1 MSISVSKISV
11 SIKGIQSEGHY
22 IELQESR
29 FVLDEFELTQQL
41 LQPCHLSFTMG
52 KDTQED
58 INDVQFNVCSYIIGA
73 EVTLVME
80 TSSMEEAIESF
91 EENGQN
97 DILEF
102 EGFITGAFAFRN
114 NENEYRIAVECV
126 SKDGHMMSAP
136 QCYMFNDYK
145 LDDIVKEVASEYAN
159 YSEREGKAAW
169 QEEIHYTVQYN
180 ESDYRFLARL
190 ATRYGEWMFS
200 TGKKLHFGA
209 LENQESIEFTYPS
222 QDITDYSVS
231 LVTHPM
237 RYAQYG
243 LAYNHRANMVGVQ
256 GDRMGK
262 NGNML
267 NDTTYE
273 MSLEAYPRR
282 TRFGNPAPGLESDK
296 ETDGYKKQNTSDDPP
311 SFFSEIRFLN
321 EDFRSN
327 MVVYRGTSLCS
338 RLKIGSLLTIKDN
351 YISPESG
358 EKSEVKQDE
367 IIITGVTH
375 SFGVNADYQNHFEG
389 IPSAIKH
396 PPYLNT
402 LTYPRCDH
410 PVRAVV
416 IDNDD
421 PRHEG
426 RVRVRFNWQLPEY
439 NNKHGNREKNGMTPW
454 IHVAQ
459 PYNGGKEDQGGYY
472 GMHLIPELYT
482 TVMVD
487 FEEGNYERPYVLHT
501 FFENEYHVDDAW
513 CPGKNNVKA
522 FRTAS
527 GHTIEIHDTQ
537 DEKDAGDGGFIHIY
551 DDKQNFYEVLLS
563 TDEKLIKLR
572 SSGNIE
578 LYADHDIIM
587 KAGNDIKV
595 TAGHDKNL
603 KVGHDYSIS
612 VKNDETEKVDHDHTE
627 MVSNNYTLAV
637 TNNISETAN
646 NEFTAHSD
654 KDMTLTTSANYTLQS
669 EGEMYVEAEK
679 DYMLN
684 LGGNSE
690 TVVKKDQ
697 SNKVQGNADFS
708 ITQALQLS
716 GKDITIQAQNELNE
730 YSVSQNLKASNAIG
744 INATATIDI
753 KAMMIKEN

>member
-73 EVTLVME
+73 DVTLVME
-80 TSSMEEAIESF
+80 TSSMEEAMESF

-282 TRFGNPAPGLESDK
+282 TRFGNPATGLESDK

-327 MVVYRGTSLCS
+327 MVIYRGTSLCS

-375 SFGVNADYQNHFEG
+375 SFGVNANYKNHFEG

-459 PYNGGKEDQGGYY
+459 PYNGGKENEGGYY

-501 FFENEYHVDDAW
+501 FFEHEYHVDDAW
-513 CPGKNNVKA
+513 CPGMNNVKA
-522 FRTAS
+522 FRTTS

-537 DEKDAGDGGFIHIY
+537 DEKDSGDGGYIRIY
-551 DDKQNFYEVLLS
+551 DNKKQHYEVLLS
-563 TDEKLIKLR
+563 TDRSLIKLR
-572 SSGNIE
+572 SVGNIE
-578 LYADHDIIM
+578 LNAGKDIIM
-587 KAGNDIKV
+587 KAKKNIKMTASEENIELSADKQDVNIYAGRDYILNAEQDISTWAGNSSDNRAEKLFYISSEQENVVISAEKEAQMNSQKDQVFLSGETRILLHTKQQGANIDI
-595 TAGHDKNL
+595 
-603 KVGHDYSIS
+603 
-612 VKNDETEKVDHDHTE
+612 
-627 MVSNNYTLAV
+627 M
-637 TNNISETAN
+637 
-646 NEFTAHSD
+646 
-654 KDMTLTTSANYTLQS
+654 S
-669 EGEMYVEAEK
+669 EGKIEMSAK
-679 DYMLN
+679 DKIY
-684 LGGNSE
+684 SQ
-690 TVVKKDQ
+690 TK
-697 SNKVQGNADFS
+697 ADFETNATTGVKFYCTTMEVNANASVNITASAS
-708 ITQALQLS
+708 I
-716 GKDITIQAQNELNE
+716 D
-730 YSVSQNLKASNAIG
+730 LKAPIVNE
-744 INATATIDI
+744 T
-753 KAMMIKEN
+753 